1 MDSELWEKSNQS
13 RLSRRKKPQALPVAF
28 FFFIKYCENVVG
40 LIYFRNFVYVTPKQ
54 AAYETSMNSH
64 LLYNRRI
71 KRPFYESCEVVMRQ
85 FGKLYNAPAKV
96 FLYP

>member
-1 MDSELWEKSNQS
+1 
-13 RLSRRKKPQALPVAF
+13 
-28 FFFIKYCENVVG
+28 
-40 LIYFRNFVYVTPKQ
+40 
-54 AAYETSMNSH
+54 MNSH